1 VKRAGV
7 HPQAAALIDA
17 PGPAPSIARIAQM
30 RAEHAEGTA
39 PKAGPQRPVGAVSD
53 REIGGVPCRV
63 YDPSGP
69 APGTLVNL
77 HGGGWVLG
85 TLDTYDHV
93 ARALCAESG
102 ARVVNVGYRVAPE
115 HPFPA
120 AVDDAWAVVC
130 ALDGPLA
137 ICGDSAGGNLAAV
150 CALRA
155 RDAGRSLALQALV
168 YPVCDAAMDSDSWN
182 EFAEGRNLDARDMR
196 WFWETYLDGA
206 DGLAADASPLHAPDL
221 RGLAPALVI
230 TCSHDILRDEAE
242 AYARALPAA
251 GVRARLER
259 YEGMVHGFWRA
270 PALVDDARRAHREV
284 GIAVWAALTQAMPAA
299 WPADQATA
307 SS

>member
-1 VKRAGV
+1 MKAEGL
-7 HPQAAALIDA
+7 HPQAARLIDP
-17 PGPAPSIARIAQM
+17 PGPPPWEIPVEEQ
-30 RAEHAEGTA
+30 RAGHAEGTPA
-39 PKAGPQRPVGAVSD
+39 KAGPLRAVGEVED
-53 REIGGVPCRV
+53 REIAGVPCRI
-63 YDPSGP
+63 YEPFG
-69 APGTLVNL
+69 AARGTLVNF

-93 ARALCAESG
+93 ARALCAESA

-120 AVDDAWAVVC
+120 AVEDAWAVVS

-137 ICGDSAGGNLAAV
+137 VCGDSAGGNLAAV

-155 RDAGRSLALQALV
+155 RDAGLPLALQVLV
-168 YPVCDAAMDSDSWN
+168 FPVCDAAMDSGSWRS
-182 EFAEGRNLDARDMR
+182 FAEGHNLDAREMR

-206 DGLAADASPLHAPDL
+206 DGLQPDASPLRAADL
-221 RGLAPALVI
+221 RGAAPALVI

-242 AYARALPAA
+242 TYAHALRAA
-251 GVRARLER
+251 GVPTRLER

-284 GIAVWAALTQAMPAA
+284 GLAVWAAFAQG
-299 WPADQATA
+299 
-307 SS
+307 